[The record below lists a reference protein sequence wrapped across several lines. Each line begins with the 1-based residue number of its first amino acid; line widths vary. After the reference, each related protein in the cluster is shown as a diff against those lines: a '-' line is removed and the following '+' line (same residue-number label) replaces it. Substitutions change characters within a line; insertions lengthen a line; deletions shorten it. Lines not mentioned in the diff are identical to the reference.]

1 MSYSVLIYS
10 YFLYCGRL
18 IVQHVGQCSIHEVSL
33 LKLMFS
39 LLFLIFIG
47 FFESTVVWSQETT
60 SITNHIQITKQAEQ
74 EGRLVIYSVLSNKA
88 AEPLVNKFKELYP
101 KIKVDYDGEGGA
113 TETYERFLLE
123 TKSKSP
129 SADVM
134 WSSAMDLQMNLV
146 VGGFAAQYI
155 SPESAFIPKWANF
168 KDLAWGTTYE
178 PVVMVYN
185 KQLLSPND
193 VPKNHEML
201 RQLLLSNK
209 ERFKGKVT
217 LFDLEKSGVG
227 YMFAVQDQR
236 NSREWSDLLSVI
248 GASKPFLASGSGE
261 MLKRINAGESI
272 VGYNIMGSY
281 ALSRSKK
288 DLPNLGVS
296 PPNDFTPILSR
307 VMFINAHALHPN
319 AAKLWV
325 DFVLSQRGQEII
337 ANDLELNSI
346 RLDSVSVNSEQSLN
360 KKLGSAAKLIPINE
374 ALVETLKDDFRVPFI
389 SRWKQAMNFLKD

>member
-1 MSYSVLIYS
+1 VK
-10 YFLYCGRL
+10 
-18 IVQHVGQCSIHEVSL
+18 L
-33 LKLMFS
+33 LFS
-39 LLFLIFIG
+39 LFFLILIG
-47 FFESTVVWSQETT
+47 FFESTAVLGQETKAI
-60 SITNHIQITKQAEQ
+60 SNNIQITRQAEQ

-88 AEPLVNKFKELYP
+88 AEPLVKKFKELYP

-113 TETYERFLLE
+113 SETYERFLLE

-134 WSSAMDLQMNLV
+134 WSSAMDLQMKLV
-146 VGGFAAQYI
+146 VGGFAAHYI
-155 SPESAFIPKWANF
+155 STEAAFIPKWANF

-178 PVVMVYN
+178 PIVMVYN
-185 KQLLSPND
+185 KQLLSLND

-209 ERFKGKVT
+209 DRFKGKVT
-217 LFDLEKSGVG
+217 LFDVEKSGVG
-227 YMFAVQDQR
+227 YMFAAQDKLI
-236 NSREWSDLLSVI
+236 SREWSDLLSAI
-248 GASKPFLASGSGE
+248 GESKPFLASGSGE
-261 MLKRINAGESI
+261 MLKRINSGDSI

-307 VMFINAHALHPN
+307 VMFINANALHPN

-325 DFVLSQRGQEII
+325 DFVLSQQGQEII
-337 ANDLELNSI
+337 ADDLELNSI

-374 ALVETLKDDFRVPFI
+374 ALVETLTDEFRTPFI
-389 SRWKQAMNFLKD
+389 SSWKQAMNFLKD